1 MRALAGCAR
10 DFLIAGPPAVPSK
23 IRRVPFDV
31 DVCGPVD
38 CAPLGTVKSNAA
50 KMINVC
56 TAVFIVPVLLILD
69 MDGLPAVILL
79 FVSVKRSSDEGVP
92 SPQVGAKRN

>member
-31 DVCGPVD
+31 EVCGPVD
-38 CAPLGTVKSNAA
+38 CAPLGTMKSNAA
-50 KMINVC
+50 KMINEC
-56 TAVFIVPVLLILD
+56 TAVFMRIAWRSCDSSCSCLELGCRARQQLPFLALLLPVHQ
-69 MDGLPAVILL
+69 DGEVL
-79 FVSVKRSSDEGVP
+79 
-92 SPQVGAKRN
+92 